1 MLNRAKCDE
10 EGSVTQ
16 NTIFFY
22 SDLHFNMAAHNWETQ
37 AQICRDILDN
47 SIPRQWLL
55 RVDKL
60 PSPERTNLLGVPRES
75 GILSE
80 RELQI
85 TETDATGL
93 VDTMAE
99 GTWTAEEVTIAFLKR
114 ATIGHQLVS
123 TPGCPNS
130 RRDSH
135 CAS

>member
-1 MLNRAKCDE
+1 
-10 EGSVTQ
+10 
-16 NTIFFY
+16 
-22 SDLHFNMAAHNWETQ
+22 MAAHNWETQ
-37 AQICRDILDN
+37 AQICRDILNN

-55 RVDKL
+55 PVDKL
-60 PSPERTNLLGVPRES
+60 PSPERTNVLGVPRES

-93 VDTMAE
+93 VETMAE

-123 TPGCPNS
+123 TRVAPIPGEILIVPAEFCDRVYG
-130 RRDSH
+130 RRS
-135 CAS
+135 SFPVPRS